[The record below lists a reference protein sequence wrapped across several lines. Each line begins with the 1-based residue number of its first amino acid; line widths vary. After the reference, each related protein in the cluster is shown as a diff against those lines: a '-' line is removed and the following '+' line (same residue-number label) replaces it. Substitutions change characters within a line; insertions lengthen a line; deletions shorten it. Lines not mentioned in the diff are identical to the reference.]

1 MAEGLLRALKGEG
14 HEAHSAGVAQHRWTR
29 TQIAA
34 MAEIGIDISG
44 KRSKGIE
51 KINGARF
58 DIVITVCDSAKK
70 ACPFFPGARKQI
82 HKELR

>member
-1 MAEGLLRALKGEG
+1 
-14 HEAHSAGVAQHRWTR
+14 
-29 TQIAA
+29 